1 MTHLLLMG
9 SLVILACILCNR
21 LTSRFGI
28 PMLLAFILLG
38 MVFGSEGLFRIPFDN
53 FRFAE
58 NICTTA
64 LVFIMFYGGFG
75 TRWKAARP
83 AAAKAVLMS
92 CAGTVITAVLTGAF
106 CHLVLG
112 FSFLEGLLTGAV
124 LGSTDAASVFSVLRS
139 RNLSLKYNTDS
150 LLEVESGSN
159 DPFAYMLTILL
170 LSVMGGN
177 TPVPGFPPTTAT
189 GPGPG
194 PGLEAVSLSLS
205 GLPMLIL
212 KTAAAQVF
220 FGLLCGL
227 LLALG
232 ARFFLE
238 HYKFETSGFDTAF
251 MLAAAL
257 LSYALP
263 SAVGGNGYLS
273 AYLMGILLGNSPLHN
288 KRTLVNFF
296 DGLTSLMQMLIFF
309 MLGLLSF
316 PSRILAVWFPA
327 LATALFLT
335 LVARPL
341 ATGLLLTPLKSP
353 LRQQLLVSWAG
364 LRGAAS
370 IVFAIMATLS
380 GVPLE
385 HDLFH
390 LVFCVVLLSISIQGT
405 LLPWFTRKTCMLD
418 ESGDILTTFNDY
430 TDEGDIRFI
439 DIPIRPGN
447 PWIGKQ
453 VSQLNLPPG
462 TLLVFLRRASKNLI
476 PNGSTVIH
484 LEDVLVLGASAYTGQ
499 DDIHLTEIAIT
510 GTHHWCGKKIHEL
523 NLPRNS
529 LIILIR
535 RAGET
540 LIPNGHTRVLAGD
553 MVVLNTVR

>member
-1 MTHLLLMG
+1 MTYLLLTG

-28 PMLLAFILLG
+28 PMLLAFIVLG
-38 MVFGSEGLFRIPFDN
+38 MIFGSEGLFCIPFDD

-58 NICTTA
+58 NICTAA

-83 AAAKAVLMS
+83 AAAKAILMS
-92 CAGTVITAVLTGAF
+92 CAGTVITAVLTGVF

-112 FSFLEGLLTGAV
+112 FTLLEGLLTGAV

-139 RNLSLKYNTDS
+139 RNLSLKYSTDS

-159 DPFAYMLTILL
+159 DPFAYMLTIIL
-170 LSVMGGN
+170 LSAMGGN
-177 TPVPGFPPTTAT
+177 VSVAGSASSLLLLVLGTAF
-189 GPGPG
+189 
-194 PGLEAVSLSLS
+194 S
-205 GLPMLIL
+205 
-212 KTAAAQVF
+212 QVF
-220 FGLLCGL
+220 FGLLCGV

-232 ARFFLE
+232 ARWFLE
-238 HYKFETSGFDTAF
+238 HYKFETNGFDTAF

-257 LSYALP
+257 LAYALP
-263 SAVGGNGYLS
+263 SALGGNGYLS
-273 AYLMGILLGNSPLHN
+273 AYLMGIILGNSPLHN

-309 MLGLLSF
+309 ILGLLSF
-316 PSRILAVWFPA
+316 PSRILAVLLPS
-327 LATALFLT
+327 LAAALFLT
-335 LVARPL
+335 LAARPL
-341 ATGLLLTPLKSP
+341 AVALLLTPFQSP
-353 LRQQLLVSWAG
+353 LRQQLLISWAG

-370 IVFAIMATLS
+370 IVFAIMASLS

-390 LVFCVVLLSISIQGT
+390 MVFCVVLLSISIQGT
-405 LLPWFTRKTCMLD
+405 LLPWFAKKTRMLD

-430 TDEGDIRFI
+430 TDESDIRFI
-439 DIPIRPGN
+439 DIPIRSGN
-447 PWIGKQ
+447 PWAGKQ
-453 VSQLNLPPG
+453 VSELNLPPG
-462 TLLVFLRRASKNLI
+462 TLLVFLRRAHKNLI
-476 PNGSTVIH
+476 PNGNTVIH
-484 LEDVLVLGASAYTGQ
+484 EDDVLVLGASAYTGE
-499 DDIHLTEIAIT
+499 DDIHLTEIAIRS
-510 GTHHWCGKKIHEL
+510 THRWCGRKVWEL
-523 NLPRNS
+523 DLPRNC

-540 LIPNGHTRVLAGD
+540 LIPNGDTMVTEGD
-553 MVVLNTVR
+553 MVVVNTVR

>member
-1 MTHLLLMG
+1 MTYLLLTG

-38 MVFGSEGLFRIPFDN
+38 MIFGSEGLFRIPFDD
-53 FRFAE
+53 FGFAE
-58 NICTTA
+58 NICTAA

-92 CAGTVITAVLTGAF
+92 CAGTIITAVLTGMF

-112 FSFLEGLLTGAV
+112 FTLTEGLLTGAV

-177 TPVPGFPPTTAT
+177 TPAA
-189 GPGPG
+189 
-194 PGLEAVSLSLS
+194 GLPAASLS
-205 GLPMLIL
+205 GLPGLIL
-212 KTAAAQVF
+212 RTATSQVF
-220 FGLLCGL
+220 FGLLCGV

-232 ARFFLE
+232 ARYFLE
-238 HYKFETSGFDTAF
+238 HYRFETSGFDTAF

-257 LSYALP
+257 LAYALP
-263 SAVGGNGYLS
+263 SVLGGNGYLS
-273 AYLMGILLGNSPLHN
+273 AYLMGIILGNSPLHN

-316 PSRILAVWFPA
+316 PSRILAVWLPA

-341 ATGLLLTPLKSP
+341 ATALLLTPLKSP
-353 LRQQLLVSWAG
+353 LRQQLLISWAG

-390 LVFCVVLLSISIQGT
+390 MVFCVVLLSISIQGT
-405 LLPWFTRKTCMLD
+405 LLPWFTRKTRMLD

-430 TDEGDIRFI
+430 TDESDIRFI
-439 DIPIRPGN
+439 DIPIRSGN
-447 PWIGKQ
+447 PWAGRQ

-462 TLLVFLRRASKNLI
+462 TLLVFLRRARRNLI
-476 PNGSTVIH
+476 PNGNTVI
-484 LEDVLVLGASAYTGQ
+484 LEDDVLVLGASAYTGE
-499 DDIHLTEIAIT
+499 DDIHLTEIAI
-510 GTHHWCGKKIHEL
+510 GASHRWCNRLVHEL
-523 NLPRNS
+523 DLPRNS

-540 LIPNGHTRVLAGD
+540 LIPNGHTQVLEGD
-553 MVVLNTVR
+553 MVVVNTVR

>member
-1 MTHLLLMG
+1 MTYLLLTG

-38 MVFGSEGLFRIPFDN
+38 MIFGSEGLFCIPFDD

-58 NICTTA
+58 NICTAA
-64 LVFIMFYGGFG
+64 LIFIMFYGGFG

-83 AAAKAVLMS
+83 TAGKAVLMS
-92 CAGTVITAVLTGAF
+92 CAGTIITAVLTGFF

-112 FSFLEGLLTGAV
+112 FDLLEGLLTGAV

-177 TPVPGFPPTTAT
+177 ASAAAP
-189 GPGPG
+189 
-194 PGLEAVSLSLS
+194 S
-205 GLPMLIL
+205 GLLMLIL
-212 KTAAAQVF
+212 RTSVSQVF
-220 FGLLCGL
+220 FGLLCGI

-232 ARFFLE
+232 ARWFLE
-238 HYKFETSGFDTAF
+238 HYRFETSGFDTAF

-257 LSYALP
+257 LAYALP
-263 SAVGGNGYLS
+263 SVLGGNGYLS
-273 AYLMGILLGNSPLHN
+273 AYLMGIILGNSPLHN

-309 MLGLLSF
+309 ILGLLSF

-341 ATGLLLTPLKSP
+341 ATALLLTPLKSP
-353 LRQQLLVSWAG
+353 LRQQLLISWAG

-380 GVPLE
+380 GVSLE

-390 LVFCVVLLSISIQGT
+390 MVFCVVLLSISIQGT
-405 LLPWFTRKTCMLD
+405 LLPWFTRKTGMLD

-447 PWIGKQ
+447 PWSGRQ
-453 VSQLNLPPG
+453 VSELNLPPG
-462 TLLVFLRRASKNLI
+462 TLLVFLRRAKRNLI
-476 PNGSTVIH
+476 PNGNTVIH
-484 LEDVLVLGASAYTGQ
+484 NDDVLVLGASAYTGE
-499 DDIHLTEIAIT
+499 DDIHLTEIAIDS
-510 GTHHWCGKKIHEL
+510 THRWCNRQVYQL
-523 NLPRNS
+523 DLPRNS

-540 LIPNGHTRVLAGD
+540 LIPNGHTQVLEGD
-553 MVVLNTVR
+553 MVVVNTVR